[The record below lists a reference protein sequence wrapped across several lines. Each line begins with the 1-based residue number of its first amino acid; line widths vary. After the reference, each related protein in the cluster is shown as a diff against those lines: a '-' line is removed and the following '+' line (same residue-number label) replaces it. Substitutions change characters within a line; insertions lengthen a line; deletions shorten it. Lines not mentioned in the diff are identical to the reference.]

1 MEVGNRL
8 LNCVFRN
15 FRKIVLIVVSQFYQ
29 VGEVVV
35 KLFTSE
41 HVLMVI
47 IATTRVMVKKPTI
60 FKVFGVWEEVMVK
73 SVEAKT
79 NYFVANVHGRE
90 YADLSDHGAQALL
103 SDRMVSVH
111 HSSAAVV

>member
-15 FRKIVLIVVSQFYQ
+15 FRKIVLIMVSQFYQ

-41 HVLMVI
+41 QVSMI
-47 IATTRVMVKKPTI
+47 IIVTTRVLVKKPTI
-60 FKVFGVWEEVMVK
+60 FKVFGVWEVMVK
-73 SVEAKT
+73 SVEAKM
-79 NYFVANVHGRE
+79 NYFVANVHDRE
-90 YADLSDHGAQALL
+90 YADLNDLGAQA
-103 SDRMVSVH
+103 
-111 HSSAAVV
+111 